1 MRMLEHDQEV
11 GNRSFGELI
20 RRHRQG
26 RHLTAEELADSLGRP
41 QSFVSRLE
49 TGRFVETPP
58 PDVMAALRDQIGVT
72 VEAQLL
78 ALGYEFDEAG
88 DVQFGTRDQNAELLC
103 EVLKQASPIDDR
115 ERAFLLDA
123 IRFMRGKP

>member
-1 MRMLEHDQEV
+1 
-11 GNRSFGELI
+11 
-20 RRHRQG
+20 
-26 RHLTAEELADSLGRP
+26 
-41 QSFVSRLE
+41 
-49 TGRFVETPP
+49 
-58 PDVMAALRDQIGVT
+58 MAALRDQIGVT